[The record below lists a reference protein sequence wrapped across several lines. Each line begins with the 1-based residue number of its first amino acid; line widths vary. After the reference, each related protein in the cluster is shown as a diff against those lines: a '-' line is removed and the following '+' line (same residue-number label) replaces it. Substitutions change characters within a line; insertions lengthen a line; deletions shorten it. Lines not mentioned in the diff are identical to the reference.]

1 MNKGGILVVLAI
13 SLIAISIFALADEIA
28 EDIIENDETAGEDM
42 AIYEHLPN
50 TENSDNTASQD
61 TDDSQTNSNEEKITI
76 CHKPGTPAEKT
87 MEIPED
93 ALDGHL
99 DHGDYVGECEEES
112 NTEDTGNE
120 EDDMNIITGDVVV
133 DNEEDS
139 GDDNPSDTSIYRI
152 KLKAEAGPDQV
163 VNEKTV
169 VRFYGDSGFPD
180 KANIMFKWDFGDG
193 NIIEGANLKS
203 TDHVYEKEGV
213 YFVNLI
219 VKKAIFHS
227 EDSTAV
233 DVNDVDN

>member
-99 DHGDYVGECEEES
+99 DHGDYVGVCEEES

-169 VRFYGDSGFPD
+169 VRFYCDSGFPD
-180 KANIMFKWDFGDG
+180 
-193 NIIEGANLKS
+193 
-203 TDHVYEKEGV
+203 
-213 YFVNLI
+213 
-219 VKKAIFHS
+219 
-227 EDSTAV
+227 
-233 DVNDVDN
+233 